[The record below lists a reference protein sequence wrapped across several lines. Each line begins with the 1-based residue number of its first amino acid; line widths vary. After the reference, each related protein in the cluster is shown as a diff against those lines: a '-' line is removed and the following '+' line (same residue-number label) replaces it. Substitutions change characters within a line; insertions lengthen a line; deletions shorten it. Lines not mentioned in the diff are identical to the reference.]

1 MTRRSTTEV
10 VARKNPPGPRCLID
24 LIDES
29 GSKPL
34 LDRAQ
39 IQTVVDAAIAED
51 GMERCALTV
60 LVVGDAGSAELHRT
74 HFSDPEPTDV
84 MTFPDGSPDPESGRT
99 HLGDLAICVD
109 VARRAAVDRG
119 RTESAELTLYV
130 LHGVLHLL
138 GYDDADHRDQQEM
151 WQVQRRLLATVG
163 LDLEAEPS

>member
-1 MTRRSTTEV
+1 MTRRRTTGV
-10 VARKNPPGPRCLID
+10 VTRTQQHEPRCLID

-29 GSKPL
+29 GTTPQ
-34 LDRAQ
+34 LDKVQ
-39 IQTVVDAAIAED
+39 IQAVVDAAIAED

-60 LVVGDAGSAELHRT
+60 LVVGDAGSAALHRT
-74 HFSDPEPTDV
+74 HFSDPDPTDV
-84 MTFPDGSPDPESGRT
+84 MTFPDGSADPETGRT

-109 VARRAAVDRG
+109 VARRAAADLQ

-151 WQVQRRLLATVG
+151 WQVQRRLLAGVG
-163 LDLEAEPS
+163 LSLEAEPS